1 MSTEDVGDDLLETV
15 DDEEEEEAMTAPE
28 VLHKLEEAWLN
39 EKFSPDLLPVKS
51 NLVECMLDQ
60 IVAMEN
66 NISTLKKGDFRISVH
81 RMEIDRIRYV
91 ISSYLRHRLAK
102 IESLTTHVL
111 QEEEKR
117 RDSENVLMSPA
128 ELEFAK
134 GYCNSVM
141 THLTNT
147 ALDHM
152 PLKAATPNAKEIAVL
167 PNLDSYVFLKVNE
180 NTENVLVEE
189 ETVDAREEIMDF
201 EKGDQHIMRYKPI
214 ASLVESGGVSLI

>member
-214 ASLVESGGVSLI
+214 ASLVESGAVSLI

>member
-152 PLKAATPNAKEIAVL
+152 PLKAATPNAKEI
-167 PNLDSYVFLKVNE
+167 
-180 NTENVLVEE
+180 
-189 ETVDAREEIMDF
+189 
-201 EKGDQHIMRYKPI
+201 
-214 ASLVESGGVSLI
+214 